1 MSVLIKFAEKFS
13 SVNKPA
19 SKFINI
25 IIMINLY
32 KICTVIKKPG
42 MPVLS
47 EVCKIPAFIV
57 LLVFLMSLSLSV
69 SLTGYTAGNFSAV
82 NTTEV
87 QPDGNKQTYLYY
99 FYFVPRCD
107 ECLVLDKALEE
118 LLEKHYRKEL
128 ENGQLVFKRINLSEP
143 ERADEAIIRD
153 LRVRRQLLLLVS
165 DDDRINLTRDAFRFV
180 ERDPERFM
188 QSVMNPLNGLLR

>member
-1 MSVLIKFAEKFS
+1 MKSI
-13 SVNKPA
+13 
-19 SKFINI
+19 
-25 IIMINLY
+25 Y
-32 KICTVIKKPG
+32 KICTVRKKPG

-47 EVCKIPAFIV
+47 EACKIPVFAL
-57 LLVFLMSLSLSV
+57 LLVFLMSLSLSFSFAGYV
-69 SLTGYTAGNFSAV
+69 SGNFSTA

-87 QPDGNKQTYLYY
+87 QPAGNKQTYLYY

-107 ECLVLDKALEE
+107 ECLIMDKALEE
-118 LLEKHYRKEL
+118 LLEKHYRKDL
-128 ENGQLVFKRINLSEP
+128 EKGQLVFKRINLSEP
-143 ERADEAIIRD
+143 EKEDEAIIRD

-165 DDDRINLTRDAFRFV
+165 GEDRVNLTRDAFRFV

>member
-1 MSVLIKFAEKFS
+1 MSVLIKFAEIFTRS
-13 SVNKPA
+13 QNTGTQ
-19 SKFINI
+19 KFIDAKTMKYI
-25 IIMINLY
+25 Y
-32 KICTVIKKPG
+32 KICTVRKKPG
-42 MPVLS
+42 MP
-47 EVCKIPAFIV
+47 AFTV

-69 SLTGYTAGNFSAV
+69 SLAGYAAGNFSAA

-87 QPDGNKQTYLYY
+87 QPAGNKQNYLYY

-107 ECLVLDKALEE
+107 ECLILDKALEE

-128 ENGQLVFKRINLSEP
+128 EKGQLVFKRINLSEP
-143 ERADEAIIRD
+143 EMEDEAIIRD

-165 DDDRINLTRDAFRFV
+165 GEDRINLTRDAFRFV